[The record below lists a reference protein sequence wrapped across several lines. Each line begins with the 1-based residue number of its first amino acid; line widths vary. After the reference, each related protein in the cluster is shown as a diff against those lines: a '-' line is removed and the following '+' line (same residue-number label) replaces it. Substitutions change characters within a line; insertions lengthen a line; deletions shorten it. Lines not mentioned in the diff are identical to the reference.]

1 MHRDRHRALR
11 FEHGG
16 VGDGCQRRSADRRR
30 AQRRQARPGRT
41 GAPGARRPHGSTG
54 RRVRPRL
61 REPSVCG
68 RRHRPARRGHRPA
81 GGSAVRRRRRCRVD
95 RPFSRGG
102 AGPPQARRSCAG
114 GARSLDRPGRV
125 GVSRSELRWTPSS
138 PRCQRSRARSRSMVL
153 KPTKAGLLRAAQLVR
168 GGAVVAF
175 PTDTVYGLGASAD
188 DEVARKRIY
197 QIKGRPVGMPLILM
211 VAAESQLE
219 GYVHV
224 DSRAESMMR
233 RWWPGPL
240 TLILHAKGGGTLG
253 VRIPKHK
260 VALGLLRHAGPLM
273 TTSANIHGRDPAMN
287 ADEAGTL
294 SGVMAVID
302 GGAAQGGRVSTGVE
316 LNGTTPEVME
326 TGSIPTPELLGP
338 PGPRSG

>member
-1 MHRDRHRALR
+1 
-11 FEHGG
+11 
-16 VGDGCQRRSADRRR
+16 
-30 AQRRQARPGRT
+30 
-41 GAPGARRPHGSTG
+41 
-54 RRVRPRL
+54 
-61 REPSVCG
+61 
-68 RRHRPARRGHRPA
+68 
-81 GGSAVRRRRRCRVD
+81 
-95 RPFSRGG
+95 
-102 AGPPQARRSCAG
+102 
-114 GARSLDRPGRV
+114 
-125 GVSRSELRWTPSS
+125 
-138 PRCQRSRARSRSMVL
+138 MVL
-153 KPTKAGLLRAAQLVR
+153 KPTHAGLLRAAQLVR
-168 GGAVVAF
+168 SGAVVAF
-175 PTDTVYGLGASAD
+175 PTDTAYGLGASAD

-273 TTSANIHGRDPAMN
+273 TTSANIHGRDPAMS
-287 ADEAGTL
+287 AEEAGTL

-302 GGAAQGGRVSTGVE
+302 GGTAPGGTASTVLDLTG
-316 LNGTTPEVME
+316 PEPHVLRE
-326 TGSIPTPELLGP
+326 GAIPTPELLGP